1 MNSFCYL
8 ITASEKSDVS
18 LHNAFKICPINPPTF
33 QKAANPVAFSA
44 GTWYNNSNKNPGKI
58 AETSRGE
65 NMKHKPLPIGVE
77 DFKRL
82 VDNGYYFI
90 DKTLMIKELLENKE
104 TVNLFTRPRRF
115 GKTLNMSML
124 QRFFEAT
131 EKSNAYLF
139 DGLKI
144 AAYPEYMAYQGQY
157 PVISISLKSMKQKN
171 FTLAFETYKYLIKS
185 EYSRHKDF
193 IFSKN
198 ILDEEEKARYLS
210 FIQVDA
216 TETMYNQAIGFLSN
230 CLKKAYQQN
239 VIILIDE
246 YDVPLENAY
255 HEGFYDDMTNLIR
268 SCFESALKTNPSLEF
283 AVLTGCL
290 RVSRESIFTGLN
302 NLKTYSITKNKFSQ
316 YFGFTQ
322 EEMQEILQT
331 FSLEQY
337 AGTIAKW
344 YDGYRFGLTEI
355 YNPWSVLNCIDSY
368 LQNDMVACEPYWS
381 NTSSNRIVKR
391 LIEESNERTKSMV
404 EELINGTPIH
414 TQIFEDVTYGTI
426 DVNQDYIWSFLLF
439 TGYLKIISCETIGDE
454 TYYDMVIPNV
464 EIKSIYKNTIRSWFI
479 DHLNRDSRTDIL
491 ESVIHADA
499 EKLEDLLCTW
509 LTNTI
514 SCFDEQENYYHGFVT
529 GLVSGFNGYMVVS
542 NRESGNGRFD
552 LVIKQRSRWHHAA
565 ILEFKVVE
573 KYNQMTKACEDALR
587 QIEEKDYEASLR
599 DEQYENI
606 AKLGICFC
614 QKRCRVKSGGVDHF
628 EY

>member
-1 MNSFCYL
+1 
-8 ITASEKSDVS
+8 
-18 LHNAFKICPINPPTF
+18 
-33 QKAANPVAFSA
+33 
-44 GTWYNNSNKNPGKI
+44 
-58 AETSRGE
+58 
-65 NMKHKPLPIGVE
+65 MKHKPLPIGVE

-82 VDNGYYFI
+82 VDNEYYFI

-157 PVISISLKSMKQKN
+157 PVISISLKSMKRASYQEAYFEYVKLLSDEFERHEIILQSDAVSEEDKLEFQK
-171 FTLAFETYKYLIKS
+171 IKKRIAEPK
-185 EYSRHKDF
+185 EYNSAVKLL
-193 IFSKN
+193 SK
-198 ILDEEEKARYLS
+198 
-210 FIQVDA
+210 
-216 TETMYNQAIGFLSN
+216 
-230 CLKKAYQQN
+230 CLQKVYQKN

-322 EEMQEILQT
+322 EEMKEILQN

-439 TGYLKIISCETIGDE
+439 TGYLKIISCETVGDE

-479 DHLNRDSRTDIL
+479 DHVNRDSRTDIL

-529 GLVSGFNGYMVVS
+529 GLVSGFSGYMVVS

-552 LVIKQRSRWHHAA
+552 LVVKQRSRWHHAA

-573 KYNQMTKACEDALR
+573 KYNQMTKACEDALK

-614 QKRCRVKSGGVDHF
+614 QKRCRIKSGGVDHF

>member
-1 MNSFCYL
+1 
-8 ITASEKSDVS
+8 
-18 LHNAFKICPINPPTF
+18 
-33 QKAANPVAFSA
+33 
-44 GTWYNNSNKNPGKI
+44 
-58 AETSRGE
+58 
-65 NMKHKPLPIGVE
+65 MKHKPLPIGVE

-82 VDNGYYFI
+82 VDNEYYFV

-139 DGLKI
+139 DDLKI

-157 PVISISLKSMKQKN
+157 PVISISLKSMKRASYQEAYFEYVKLLSDEFERHETILQSDAVSEEDKLEFQK
-171 FTLAFETYKYLIKS
+171 IKRRIAEPK
-185 EYSRHKDF
+185 EYNSAVKLL
-193 IFSKN
+193 SK
-198 ILDEEEKARYLS
+198 
-210 FIQVDA
+210 
-216 TETMYNQAIGFLSN
+216 
-230 CLKKAYQQN
+230 CLQKVYQKN

-322 EEMQEILQT
+322 EEMKGILQT

-479 DHLNRDSRTDIL
+479 DHVNRDSRTDIL

-529 GLVSGFNGYMVVS
+529 GLVSGFSGYMVVS

-552 LVIKQRSRWHHAA
+552 LVVKQRSRWHHAA

-628 EY
+628 NY

>member
-1 MNSFCYL
+1 
-8 ITASEKSDVS
+8 
-18 LHNAFKICPINPPTF
+18 
-33 QKAANPVAFSA
+33 
-44 GTWYNNSNKNPGKI
+44 
-58 AETSRGE
+58 
-65 NMKHKPLPIGVE
+65 MKHKPLPIGVE

-82 VDNGYYFI
+82 VDNEYYFV

-157 PVISISLKSMKQKN
+157 PVISVSLKSMKQASYTNAFYMYKN
-171 FTLAFETYKYLIKS
+171 LIAK
-185 EYSRHKDF
+185 EYEKHK
-193 IFSKN
+193 IILESN
-198 ILDEEEKARYLS
+198 QILDSEKEVFQNIMEQRADQNVYLNS
-210 FIQVDA
+210 IR
-216 TETMYNQAIGFLSN
+216 TLSDI
-230 CLKKAYQQN
+230 LAKYYEKN

-337 AGTIAKW
+337 AETIAKW

-391 LIEESNERTKSMV
+391 LIEEANERTKSTV

-439 TGYLKIISCETIGDE
+439 TGYLKIISCETVGDE

-479 DHLNRDSRTDIL
+479 DHINRDSRTDIL
-491 ESVIHADA
+491 ESIIHADA

-552 LVIKQRSRWHHAA
+552 LVVKQRSRWHHAA

>member
-1 MNSFCYL
+1 
-8 ITASEKSDVS
+8 
-18 LHNAFKICPINPPTF
+18 
-33 QKAANPVAFSA
+33 
-44 GTWYNNSNKNPGKI
+44 
-58 AETSRGE
+58 
-65 NMKHKPLPIGVE
+65 MKHKPLPIGVE

-82 VDNGYYFI
+82 VDNGYYFV

-144 AAYPEYMAYQGQY
+144 AAYPEYMVYQGQY
-157 PVISISLKSMKQKN
+157 PVISISLKSMKRASYQEAYFEYVKLLSDEFERHETILQSDAVSEEDKLEFQK
-171 FTLAFETYKYLIKS
+171 IKRRIAEPK
-185 EYSRHKDF
+185 EYNSAVKLL
-193 IFSKN
+193 SK
-198 ILDEEEKARYLS
+198 
-210 FIQVDA
+210 
-216 TETMYNQAIGFLSN
+216 
-230 CLKKAYQQN
+230 CLQKVYQKN

-322 EEMQEILQT
+322 EEMKEILQA

-337 AGTIAKW
+337 AGTIANW

-479 DHLNRDSRTDIL
+479 DHVNRDSRTDIL

-529 GLVSGFNGYMVVS
+529 GLVSGFSGYMVVS

-552 LVIKQRSRWHHAA
+552 LVVKQRSRWHHAA

-614 QKRCRVKSGGVDHF
+614 RKRCRVKSGGVDHF
-628 EY
+628 DY

>member
-1 MNSFCYL
+1 
-8 ITASEKSDVS
+8 
-18 LHNAFKICPINPPTF
+18 
-33 QKAANPVAFSA
+33 
-44 GTWYNNSNKNPGKI
+44 
-58 AETSRGE
+58 
-65 NMKHKPLPIGVE
+65 MKHKPLPIGVE

-82 VDNGYYFI
+82 VDNEYYFI

-157 PVISISLKSMKQKN
+157 PVISISLKSMKRASYQEAYFEYVKLLSDEFERHEIILQSDAVSEEDKLEFQK
-171 FTLAFETYKYLIKS
+171 IKKRIAEPK
-185 EYSRHKDF
+185 EYNSAVKLL
-193 IFSKN
+193 SK
-198 ILDEEEKARYLS
+198 
-210 FIQVDA
+210 
-216 TETMYNQAIGFLSN
+216 
-230 CLKKAYQQN
+230 CLQKVYQKN

-322 EEMQEILQT
+322 EEMKGILQT

-439 TGYLKIISCETIGDE
+439 TGYLKIISCETVGDE

-479 DHLNRDSRTDIL
+479 DHINRDSRTDIL

-552 LVIKQRSRWHHAA
+552 LVVKQRSRWHHAA

-573 KYNQMTKACEDALR
+573 KYNQMTKACEDALK

>member
-1 MNSFCYL
+1 MNSSCYL

-18 LHNAFKICPINPPTF
+18 LHNAFKICPINPPHSKKPQIQLLFPQEHGIITITRIPVKL
-33 QKAANPVAFSA
+33 QKQ
-44 GTWYNNSNKNPGKI
+44 
-58 AETSRGE
+58 AEVR
-65 NMKHKPLPIGVE
+65 NVKHKPLPIGVE

-144 AAYPEYMAYQGQY
+144 AAYPEYMAYQGKY
-157 PVISISLKSMKQKN
+157 PVISISLKSMKRASYQEAYFEYVKLLSDEFERHEIILQSDAVSEEDKLEFQK
-171 FTLAFETYKYLIKS
+171 IKKRIAEPK
-185 EYSRHKDF
+185 EYNSAVKLL
-193 IFSKN
+193 SK
-198 ILDEEEKARYLS
+198 
-210 FIQVDA
+210 
-216 TETMYNQAIGFLSN
+216 
-230 CLKKAYQQN
+230 CLQKVYQKN

-322 EEMQEILQT
+322 EEMQEILQN

-337 AGTIAKW
+337 AETIAKW

-439 TGYLKIISCETIGDE
+439 TGYLKIISCETVGDE

-479 DHLNRDSRTDIL
+479 DHVNRDSRTDIL

-529 GLVSGFNGYMVVS
+529 GLVSGFSGYMVVS

-552 LVIKQRSRWHHAA
+552 LVVKQRSR
-565 ILEFKVVE
+565 
-573 KYNQMTKACEDALR
+573 
-587 QIEEKDYEASLR
+587 
-599 DEQYENI
+599 
-606 AKLGICFC
+606 
-614 QKRCRVKSGGVDHF
+614 
-628 EY
+628 

>member
-1 MNSFCYL
+1 MPYQS
-8 ITASEKSDVS
+8 
-18 LHNAFKICPINPPTF
+18 PTF
-33 QKAANPVAFSA
+33 KKAANPVAFSA
-44 GTWYNNSNKNPGKI
+44 RTWYNNNNKDSGKI

-82 VDNGYYFI
+82 VDNGYYFV
-90 DKTLMIKELLENKE
+90 DKTLMIKELLENKG

-157 PVISISLKSMKQKN
+157 PVISVSLKSMKQASYTNAFYMYKN
-171 FTLAFETYKYLIKS
+171 LIAK
-185 EYSRHKDF
+185 EYEKHK
-193 IFSKN
+193 IILESN
-198 ILDEEEKARYLS
+198 QILDSEKEVFQNIMEQRADQNVYLNS
-210 FIQVDA
+210 IR
-216 TETMYNQAIGFLSN
+216 TLSDI
-230 CLKKAYQQN
+230 LAKYYEKN

-322 EEMQEILQT
+322 EEMKGILQT

-439 TGYLKIISCETIGDE
+439 TGYLKIISCETVGDE

-479 DHLNRDSRTDIL
+479 DHINRDSRTDIL

-529 GLVSGFNGYMVVS
+529 GLVYGFNGYMVVS

-552 LVIKQRSRWHHAA
+552 LVVKQRSRWHHAA

>member
-1 MNSFCYL
+1 MGNVIRHRSSML
-8 ITASEKSDVS
+8 EI
-18 LHNAFKICPINPPTF
+18 INPPHLKKPQIQLLFPQEHGIITVTRTPVKL
-33 QKAANPVAFSA
+33 QKQ
-44 GTWYNNSNKNPGKI
+44 
-58 AETSRGE
+58 AEVR
-65 NMKHKPLPIGVE
+65 NVKHKPLPIGVE

-82 VDNGYYFI
+82 VDNEYYFI

-131 EKSNAYLF
+131 ENSNAYLF

-157 PVISISLKSMKQKN
+157 PVISVSLKSMKQASYTDAFYIYKN
-171 FTLAFETYKYLIKS
+171 LIAKEYEKHKIILESNQILESEKEIFQNIMEQRADQNVYLNSIRTLSDILAKY
-185 EYSRHKDF
+185 Y
-193 IFSKN
+193 
-198 ILDEEEKARYLS
+198 EK
-210 FIQVDA
+210 
-216 TETMYNQAIGFLSN
+216 
-230 CLKKAYQQN
+230 N

-316 YFGFTQ
+316 YFGFTR
-322 EEMQEILQT
+322 EEMKEILQT

-464 EIKSIYKNTIRSWFI
+464 EIKSIYKNTIRSWFV
-479 DHLNRDSRTDIL
+479 DHINRDSRTDIL

-529 GLVSGFNGYMVVS
+529 GLVSGFNGYMVIF

-552 LVIKQRSRWHHAA
+552 LVVKQRSRWHHAA

-587 QIEEKDYEASLR
+587 QIEEKDYEAGLR

>member
-1 MNSFCYL
+1 MPYQS
-8 ITASEKSDVS
+8 
-18 LHNAFKICPINPPTF
+18 PTF
-33 QKAANPVAFSA
+33 KKAANPVAFSA
-44 GTWYNNSNKNPGKI
+44 RTWYNNNNKDSGKI

-82 VDNGYYFI
+82 VDNEYYFV
-90 DKTLMIKELLENKE
+90 DKTLMIKELLENKG

-157 PVISISLKSMKQKN
+157 PVISVSLKSMKQASYTNAFYMYKN
-171 FTLAFETYKYLIKS
+171 LIAK
-185 EYSRHKDF
+185 EYEKHK
-193 IFSKN
+193 IILESN
-198 ILDEEEKARYLS
+198 QILDSEKEVFQNIMEQRADQNVYLNS
-210 FIQVDA
+210 IR
-216 TETMYNQAIGFLSN
+216 TLSDI
-230 CLKKAYQQN
+230 LAKYYEKN

-322 EEMQEILQT
+322 EEMKGILQT

-439 TGYLKIISCETIGDE
+439 TGYLKIISCETVGDE

-479 DHLNRDSRTDIL
+479 DHINRDSRTDIL

-529 GLVSGFNGYMVVS
+529 GLVSGFSGYMVVS

-552 LVIKQRSRWHHAA
+552 LVVKQRSRWHHAA

>member
-1 MNSFCYL
+1 
-8 ITASEKSDVS
+8 
-18 LHNAFKICPINPPTF
+18 
-33 QKAANPVAFSA
+33 
-44 GTWYNNSNKNPGKI
+44 
-58 AETSRGE
+58 
-65 NMKHKPLPIGVE
+65 MKHKPLPIGVE

-82 VDNGYYFI
+82 VDNEYYFV

-157 PVISISLKSMKQKN
+157 PVISISLKSMKRASYQEAYFEYVKLLSDEFERHEIILQSDLVSEEDKLEFQK
-171 FTLAFETYKYLIKS
+171 IKKRIAEPK
-185 EYSRHKDF
+185 EYNSAVKLL
-193 IFSKN
+193 SK
-198 ILDEEEKARYLS
+198 
-210 FIQVDA
+210 
-216 TETMYNQAIGFLSN
+216 
-230 CLKKAYQQN
+230 CLQKVYQKN

-322 EEMQEILQT
+322 EEMQEILQN

-337 AGTIAKW
+337 AETIAKW

-439 TGYLKIISCETIGDE
+439 TGYLKIISCETVGDE

-479 DHLNRDSRTDIL
+479 DHVNRDSRTDIL

-552 LVIKQRSRWHHAA
+552 LVVKQRSRWHHAA

-573 KYNQMTKACEDALR
+573 KYNQMTKACEDALK

-628 EY
+628 DY

>member
-1 MNSFCYL
+1 MDRTLKLPVGIDNF
-8 ITASEKSDVS
+8 EKIRKSG
-18 LHNAFKICPINPPTF
+18 F
-33 QKAANPVAFSA
+33 
-44 GTWYNNSNKNPGKI
+44 
-58 AETSRGE
+58 
-65 NMKHKPLPIGVE
+65 
-77 DFKRL
+77 
-82 VDNGYYFI
+82 YYI
-90 DKTLMIKELLENKE
+90 DKTKLIEQLLQNWGE
-104 TVNLFTRPRRF
+104 VNLFTRPRRF

-157 PVISISLKSMKQKN
+157 PVISISLKSMKQASYTDAFYMYKN
-171 FTLAFETYKYLIKS
+171 LIAK
-185 EYSRHKDF
+185 EYEKHK
-193 IFSKN
+193 IILESNK
-198 ILDEEEKARYLS
+198 ILDSEKEVFQNIMEQRADQNVYLNS
-210 FIQVDA
+210 IR
-216 TETMYNQAIGFLSN
+216 TLSDI
-230 CLKKAYQQN
+230 LAKYYEKN

-322 EEMQEILQT
+322 EEMKEILQT

-439 TGYLKIISCETIGDE
+439 TGYLKIISCETVGDE

-479 DHLNRDSRTDIL
+479 DHINRDRRTDIL

-529 GLVSGFNGYMVVS
+529 GLVSGFSGYMVVS

-552 LVIKQRSRWHHAA
+552 LVVKQRSRWHHAA

>member
-1 MNSFCYL
+1 
-8 ITASEKSDVS
+8 
-18 LHNAFKICPINPPTF
+18 
-33 QKAANPVAFSA
+33 
-44 GTWYNNSNKNPGKI
+44 
-58 AETSRGE
+58 
-65 NMKHKPLPIGVE
+65 MKHKPLPIGVE

-82 VDNGYYFI
+82 VDNEYYFV

-131 EKSNAYLF
+131 AKSNAYLF

-157 PVISISLKSMKQKN
+157 PVISVSLKSMKQASYTDAFYMYKN
-171 FTLAFETYKYLIKS
+171 LIAKEYEKHKIILESNQILESEKEIFRNIMEQRANQNVYLNSIRTLSDILEKY
-185 EYSRHKDF
+185 Y
-193 IFSKN
+193 
-198 ILDEEEKARYLS
+198 EK
-210 FIQVDA
+210 
-216 TETMYNQAIGFLSN
+216 
-230 CLKKAYQQN
+230 N

-322 EEMQEILQT
+322 EEMKEILQT

-439 TGYLKIISCETIGDE
+439 TGYLKIISCETVGDE

-479 DHLNRDSRTDIL
+479 DHINRDSRTDIL

-529 GLVSGFNGYMVVS
+529 GLVSGFSGYMVVS

-552 LVIKQRSRWHHAA
+552 LVVKQRSRWHHAA

-573 KYNQMTKACEDALR
+573 KYNQMTKACEDALK

>member
-1 MNSFCYL
+1 
-8 ITASEKSDVS
+8 
-18 LHNAFKICPINPPTF
+18 
-33 QKAANPVAFSA
+33 
-44 GTWYNNSNKNPGKI
+44 
-58 AETSRGE
+58 
-65 NMKHKPLPIGVE
+65 MKHKPLPIGVE

-82 VDNGYYFI
+82 VDNEYYFV

-157 PVISISLKSMKQKN
+157 PVISISLKSMKRASYQEAYFEYVKLLSDEFERHEIILQSDLVSEEDKLEFQK
-171 FTLAFETYKYLIKS
+171 IKKRIAEPK
-185 EYSRHKDF
+185 EYNSAVKLL
-193 IFSKN
+193 SK
-198 ILDEEEKARYLS
+198 
-210 FIQVDA
+210 
-216 TETMYNQAIGFLSN
+216 
-230 CLKKAYQQN
+230 CLQKVYQKN

-322 EEMQEILQT
+322 AEMQEILQT

-439 TGYLKIISCETIGDE
+439 TGYLKIISCETVGDE

-479 DHLNRDSRTDIL
+479 DHVNRDSRTDIL

-552 LVIKQRSRWHHAA
+552 LVVKQRSRWHHAA

-573 KYNQMTKACEDALR
+573 KYNQMTKACEDALK

-614 QKRCRVKSGGVDHF
+614 QKRCRVRSGGVDHF
-628 EY
+628 DY

>member
-1 MNSFCYL
+1 
-8 ITASEKSDVS
+8 
-18 LHNAFKICPINPPTF
+18 
-33 QKAANPVAFSA
+33 
-44 GTWYNNSNKNPGKI
+44 
-58 AETSRGE
+58 
-65 NMKHKPLPIGVE
+65 MKHKPLPIGVE

-82 VDNGYYFI
+82 VDNEYYFI

-104 TVNLFTRPRRF
+104 SVNLFTRPRRF

-157 PVISISLKSMKQKN
+157 PVISISLKSMKRASYQEAYFEYVKLLSDEFERHEIILQSDAVSEEDKLEFQK
-171 FTLAFETYKYLIKS
+171 IKRRIAEPK
-185 EYSRHKDF
+185 EYNSAVKLL
-193 IFSKN
+193 SK
-198 ILDEEEKARYLS
+198 
-210 FIQVDA
+210 
-216 TETMYNQAIGFLSN
+216 
-230 CLKKAYQQN
+230 CLQKVYQKN

-322 EEMQEILQT
+322 EEMQEILQI

-479 DHLNRDSRTDIL
+479 DHVNRDSRTDIL

-529 GLVSGFNGYMVVS
+529 GLVSGFSGYMVVS

-552 LVIKQRSRWHHAA
+552 LVVKQRSRWHHAA

-573 KYNQMTKACEDALR
+573 KYNQMTKACEDALK

-628 EY
+628 DY

>member
-1 MNSFCYL
+1 
-8 ITASEKSDVS
+8 
-18 LHNAFKICPINPPTF
+18 
-33 QKAANPVAFSA
+33 
-44 GTWYNNSNKNPGKI
+44 
-58 AETSRGE
+58 
-65 NMKHKPLPIGVE
+65 MKHKPLPIGVE

-82 VDNGYYFI
+82 VDNEYYFV

-157 PVISISLKSMKQKN
+157 PVISISLKSMKRASYQEAYFEYVKLLSDEFERHEIILQSDAVSEEDELEFQK
-171 FTLAFETYKYLIKS
+171 IKRRIAEPK
-185 EYSRHKDF
+185 EYNSAVKLL
-193 IFSKN
+193 SK
-198 ILDEEEKARYLS
+198 
-210 FIQVDA
+210 
-216 TETMYNQAIGFLSN
+216 
-230 CLKKAYQQN
+230 CLQKVYQKN

-268 SCFESALKTNPSLEF
+268 SCIESALKTNPSLEF

-552 LVIKQRSRWHHAA
+552 LVVKQRSRWHHAA

-573 KYNQMTKACEDALR
+573 KYNQMTKACEEALK

-628 EY
+628 DY

>member
-1 MNSFCYL
+1 
-8 ITASEKSDVS
+8 
-18 LHNAFKICPINPPTF
+18 
-33 QKAANPVAFSA
+33 
-44 GTWYNNSNKNPGKI
+44 
-58 AETSRGE
+58 
-65 NMKHKPLPIGVE
+65 MKHKPLPIGVE

-82 VDNGYYFI
+82 VDNEYYFV

-144 AAYPEYMAYQGQY
+144 ATYPEYMAYQGQY

-198 ILDEEEKARYLS
+198 VLDEEEKARYLS

-322 EEMQEILQT
+322 EEMKEILQN

-337 AGTIAKW
+337 AETIAKW

-391 LIEESNERTKSMV
+391 LIEESNERTKSTV

-479 DHLNRDSRTDIL
+479 DHLNRDSRTEIL

-552 LVIKQRSRWHHAA
+552 LVVKQRSRWHHAA

-573 KYNQMTKACEDALR
+573 KYNQMTKACEDALK

-628 EY
+628 DY

>member
-1 MNSFCYL
+1 
-8 ITASEKSDVS
+8 
-18 LHNAFKICPINPPTF
+18 
-33 QKAANPVAFSA
+33 
-44 GTWYNNSNKNPGKI
+44 
-58 AETSRGE
+58 
-65 NMKHKPLPIGVE
+65 MKHKPLPIGVE

-82 VDNGYYFI
+82 VDTGYYFV

-144 AAYPEYMAYQGQY
+144 AAYPEYMAYQGKY
-157 PVISISLKSMKQKN
+157 PVISVSLKSMKQASYTDAFYMYKN
-171 FTLAFETYKYLIKS
+171 LIAK
-185 EYSRHKDF
+185 EYEKHK
-193 IFSKN
+193 IILESN
-198 ILDEEEKARYLS
+198 QILDSEKEVFQNIMEQRADQNVYLNS
-210 FIQVDA
+210 IR
-216 TETMYNQAIGFLSN
+216 TLSDI
-230 CLKKAYQQN
+230 LAKYYEKN

-322 EEMQEILQT
+322 AEMQEILQN

-439 TGYLKIISCETIGDE
+439 TGYLKIISCETFGDE

-479 DHLNRDSRTDIL
+479 DHINRDSRTDIL

-529 GLVSGFNGYMVVS
+529 GLVSGFSGYMVVS

-552 LVIKQRSRWHHAA
+552 LVVKQRSRWHHAA

-573 KYNQMTKACEDALR
+573 KYNQMTKACEDALK

>member
-1 MNSFCYL
+1 
-8 ITASEKSDVS
+8 
-18 LHNAFKICPINPPTF
+18 
-33 QKAANPVAFSA
+33 
-44 GTWYNNSNKNPGKI
+44 
-58 AETSRGE
+58 
-65 NMKHKPLPIGVE
+65 MKHKPLPIGVE

-82 VDNGYYFI
+82 VNNEYYFI

-157 PVISISLKSMKQKN
+157 PVISISLKSMKRASYQEAYFEYVKLLSDEFERHEIILQSDAVSEEDKLEFQK
-171 FTLAFETYKYLIKS
+171 IKKRIAEPK
-185 EYSRHKDF
+185 EYNSAVKLL
-193 IFSKN
+193 SK
-198 ILDEEEKARYLS
+198 
-210 FIQVDA
+210 
-216 TETMYNQAIGFLSN
+216 
-230 CLKKAYQQN
+230 CLQKVYQKN

-255 HEGFYDDMTNLIR
+255 HEGFYNDMTNLIR
-268 SCFESALKTNPSLEF
+268 NCFESALKTNPSLEF

-337 AGTIAKW
+337 AETIAKW

-464 EIKSIYKNTIRSWFI
+464 EIKSIYKNTIRLWFI
-479 DHLNRDSRTDIL
+479 DHVNRDSRTDIL

-552 LVIKQRSRWHHAA
+552 LVVKQRSRWHHAA

-614 QKRCRVKSGGVDHF
+614 QKRCRVRSGGVDHF

>member
-1 MNSFCYL
+1 
-8 ITASEKSDVS
+8 
-18 LHNAFKICPINPPTF
+18 
-33 QKAANPVAFSA
+33 
-44 GTWYNNSNKNPGKI
+44 
-58 AETSRGE
+58 
-65 NMKHKPLPIGVE
+65 MKHKPLPIGVE

-144 AAYPEYMAYQGQY
+144 AAYPEYMAYQGKY

-193 IFSKN
+193 IFSRN
-198 ILDEEEKARYLS
+198 VLDEEEKARYLS

-322 EEMQEILQT
+322 AEMQEILQN

-439 TGYLKIISCETIGDE
+439 TGYLKIISCETFGDE

-479 DHLNRDSRTDIL
+479 DHINRDSRTDIL

-552 LVIKQRSRWHHAA
+552 LVVKQRSRWHHAA

-573 KYNQMTKACEDALR
+573 KYNQMTKACEDALK

>member
-1 MNSFCYL
+1 
-8 ITASEKSDVS
+8 
-18 LHNAFKICPINPPTF
+18 
-33 QKAANPVAFSA
+33 
-44 GTWYNNSNKNPGKI
+44 
-58 AETSRGE
+58 
-65 NMKHKPLPIGVE
+65 MKHKPLPIGVE

-82 VDNGYYFI
+82 VDNEYYFV

-157 PVISISLKSMKQKN
+157 PVISISLKSMKRASYQEAYFEYVKLLSDEFERHEIILQSDLVSEEDKLEFQK
-171 FTLAFETYKYLIKS
+171 IKKRIAEPK
-185 EYSRHKDF
+185 EYNSAVKLL
-193 IFSKN
+193 SK
-198 ILDEEEKARYLS
+198 
-210 FIQVDA
+210 
-216 TETMYNQAIGFLSN
+216 
-230 CLKKAYQQN
+230 CLQKVYQKN

-290 RVSRESIFTGLN
+290 RVYRESIFTGLN

-322 EEMQEILQT
+322 EEMKEILQA

-479 DHLNRDSRTDIL
+479 DHINRDSRTDIL

-552 LVIKQRSRWHHAA
+552 LVVKQRSRWHHAA

-573 KYNQMTKACEDALR
+573 KYNQMTKACEDALK

>member
-1 MNSFCYL
+1 MGNVIRHRSSML
-8 ITASEKSDVS
+8 EI
-18 LHNAFKICPINPPTF
+18 INPPHLKKPQIQLLFPQEHGIITVTRTPVKL
-33 QKAANPVAFSA
+33 QKQ
-44 GTWYNNSNKNPGKI
+44 
-58 AETSRGE
+58 AEVR
-65 NMKHKPLPIGVE
+65 NVKHKPLPIGVE

-82 VDNGYYFI
+82 VDNGYYFV

-104 TVNLFTRPRRF
+104 SVNLFTRPRRF

-131 EKSNAYLF
+131 ENSNAYLF

-157 PVISISLKSMKQKN
+157 PVISVSLKSMKQASYTDAFYIYKN
-171 FTLAFETYKYLIKS
+171 LIAKEYEKHKIILESNQILESEKEIFRNIMEQRADQNVYLNSIRTLSDILAKYYKK
-185 EYSRHKDF
+185 
-193 IFSKN
+193 
-198 ILDEEEKARYLS
+198 
-210 FIQVDA
+210 
-216 TETMYNQAIGFLSN
+216 
-230 CLKKAYQQN
+230 N

-316 YFGFTQ
+316 YFGFTR
-322 EEMQEILQT
+322 EEMKEILQT

-464 EIKSIYKNTIRSWFI
+464 EIKSIYKNTIRSWFV
-479 DHLNRDSRTDIL
+479 DHINRDSRTDIL

-529 GLVSGFNGYMVVS
+529 GLVSGFNGYMVIF

-552 LVIKQRSRWHHAA
+552 LVVKQRSRWHHAA

-587 QIEEKDYEASLR
+587 QIEEKDYEAGLR

>member
-1 MNSFCYL
+1 M
-8 ITASEKSDVS
+8 
-18 LHNAFKICPINPPTF
+18 
-33 QKAANPVAFSA
+33 QKQ
-44 GTWYNNSNKNPGKI
+44 
-58 AETSRGE
+58 AEVR
-65 NMKHKPLPIGVE
+65 NVKHKPLPIGVE

-82 VDNGYYFI
+82 VDNEYYFI

-144 AAYPEYMAYQGQY
+144 AAYPEYMVYQGQY
-157 PVISISLKSMKQKN
+157 PVISISLKSMKRASYQEAYFEYVKLLSDEFERHETILQSDAVSEEDKLEFQK
-171 FTLAFETYKYLIKS
+171 IKRRIAEPK
-185 EYSRHKDF
+185 EYNSAVKLL
-193 IFSKN
+193 SK
-198 ILDEEEKARYLS
+198 
-210 FIQVDA
+210 
-216 TETMYNQAIGFLSN
+216 
-230 CLKKAYQQN
+230 CLQKVYQKN

-283 AVLTGCL
+283 AVPTGCL
-290 RVSRESIFTGLN
+290 WVSRESIFTGLN

-322 EEMQEILQT
+322 EEMKEILQA

-337 AGTIAKW
+337 AGTIANW

-391 LIEESNERTKSMV
+391 LIEESNEHTKSMV

-414 TQIFEDVTYGTI
+414 TQIFEDVIYGTI

-479 DHLNRDSRTDIL
+479 DHINRDSRTDIL

-565 ILEFKVVE
+565 ILEF
-573 KYNQMTKACEDALR
+573 
-587 QIEEKDYEASLR
+587 I
-599 DEQYENI
+599 
-606 AKLGICFC
+606 
-614 QKRCRVKSGGVDHF
+614 
-628 EY
+628 

>member
-1 MNSFCYL
+1 
-8 ITASEKSDVS
+8 
-18 LHNAFKICPINPPTF
+18 
-33 QKAANPVAFSA
+33 
-44 GTWYNNSNKNPGKI
+44 
-58 AETSRGE
+58 
-65 NMKHKPLPIGVE
+65 MKHKPLPIGVE

-82 VDNGYYFI
+82 VDNEYYFV

-144 AAYPEYMAYQGQY
+144 AAYPEYMTYQGQY
-157 PVISISLKSMKQKN
+157 PVISISLKSMKRASYQEAYFEYVKLLSDEFERHEIILQSDAVSEEDKLEFQK
-171 FTLAFETYKYLIKS
+171 IKRRIAEPK
-185 EYSRHKDF
+185 EYNSAVKLL
-193 IFSKN
+193 SK
-198 ILDEEEKARYLS
+198 
-210 FIQVDA
+210 
-216 TETMYNQAIGFLSN
+216 
-230 CLKKAYQQN
+230 CLQKVYQKN

-322 EEMQEILQT
+322 EEMQEILQA

-337 AGTIAKW
+337 AETIAKW

-381 NTSSNRIVKR
+381 NTSSNQIVKR

-479 DHLNRDSRTDIL
+479 DHINRDSRTDIL

-552 LVIKQRSRWHHAA
+552 LVVKQRSRWHHAA

-628 EY
+628 DY

>member
-1 MNSFCYL
+1 
-8 ITASEKSDVS
+8 
-18 LHNAFKICPINPPTF
+18 
-33 QKAANPVAFSA
+33 
-44 GTWYNNSNKNPGKI
+44 
-58 AETSRGE
+58 
-65 NMKHKPLPIGVE
+65 MKHKPLPIGVE

-157 PVISISLKSMKQKN
+157 PVISISLKSMKRASYQEAYFEYVKLLSDEFERHEIILQSDAVSEEDKLEFQK
-171 FTLAFETYKYLIKS
+171 IKKRIAEPK
-185 EYSRHKDF
+185 EYNSAVKLL
-193 IFSKN
+193 SK
-198 ILDEEEKARYLS
+198 
-210 FIQVDA
+210 
-216 TETMYNQAIGFLSN
+216 
-230 CLKKAYQQN
+230 CLQKVYQKN

-322 EEMQEILQT
+322 AEMQEILQT

-337 AGTIAKW
+337 AETIAKW

-391 LIEESNERTKSMV
+391 LIEEANERTKSTV

-439 TGYLKIISCETIGDE
+439 TGYLKIISCETVGDE

-479 DHLNRDSRTDIL
+479 DHINRDSRTDIL
-491 ESVIHADA
+491 ESIIHADA

-552 LVIKQRSRWHHAA
+552 LVVKQRSRWHHAA

-573 KYNQMTKACEDALR
+573 KYNQMTKACEDALK

>member
-1 MNSFCYL
+1 
-8 ITASEKSDVS
+8 
-18 LHNAFKICPINPPTF
+18 
-33 QKAANPVAFSA
+33 
-44 GTWYNNSNKNPGKI
+44 
-58 AETSRGE
+58 
-65 NMKHKPLPIGVE
+65 MKHKPLPIGVE

-82 VDNGYYFI
+82 VDNEYYFV

-124 QRFFEAT
+124 QRFFETT

-144 AAYPEYMAYQGQY
+144 AAYPEYMTYQGKY
-157 PVISISLKSMKQKN
+157 PVISISLKSMKRASYQEAYFEYVKLLSDEFERHEIILQSDLVSEEDKLEFQK
-171 FTLAFETYKYLIKS
+171 IKRRIAEPK
-185 EYSRHKDF
+185 EYNSAVKLL
-193 IFSKN
+193 SK
-198 ILDEEEKARYLS
+198 
-210 FIQVDA
+210 
-216 TETMYNQAIGFLSN
+216 
-230 CLKKAYQQN
+230 CLQKVYQKN

-316 YFGFTQ
+316 YFGFTR
-322 EEMQEILQT
+322 EEMKEILQT

-439 TGYLKIISCETIGDE
+439 TGYLKIISCETVGDE

-479 DHLNRDSRTDIL
+479 DHVNRDSRTDIL

-552 LVIKQRSRWHHAA
+552 LVVKQRSRWHHAA

-573 KYNQMTKACEDALR
+573 KYNQMTKACEDALK

-628 EY
+628 DY

>member
-1 MNSFCYL
+1 
-8 ITASEKSDVS
+8 
-18 LHNAFKICPINPPTF
+18 
-33 QKAANPVAFSA
+33 
-44 GTWYNNSNKNPGKI
+44 
-58 AETSRGE
+58 
-65 NMKHKPLPIGVE
+65 MKHKPLPIGVE

-82 VDNGYYFI
+82 VDNGYYFV

-144 AAYPEYMAYQGQY
+144 AAYPEYMAYQGKY
-157 PVISISLKSMKQKN
+157 PVISVSLKSMKQASYTDAFYMYKN
-171 FTLAFETYKYLIKS
+171 LIAK
-185 EYSRHKDF
+185 EYEKHK
-193 IFSKN
+193 IILESN
-198 ILDEEEKARYLS
+198 QILDSEKEVFQNIMEQRADQNVYLNS
-210 FIQVDA
+210 IR
-216 TETMYNQAIGFLSN
+216 TLSDI
-230 CLKKAYQQN
+230 LAKYYEKN

-268 SCFESALKTNPSLEF
+268 NCFESALKTNPSLEF

-322 EEMQEILQT
+322 AEMQEILQN

-439 TGYLKIISCETIGDE
+439 TGYLKIISCETFGDE

-479 DHLNRDSRTDIL
+479 DHINRDSRTDIL

-529 GLVSGFNGYMVVS
+529 GLVSGFSGYMVVS

-552 LVIKQRSRWHHAA
+552 LVVKQRSRWHHAA

-573 KYNQMTKACEDALR
+573 KYNQMTKACEDALK

>member
-1 MNSFCYL
+1 
-8 ITASEKSDVS
+8 
-18 LHNAFKICPINPPTF
+18 
-33 QKAANPVAFSA
+33 
-44 GTWYNNSNKNPGKI
+44 
-58 AETSRGE
+58 
-65 NMKHKPLPIGVE
+65 MKHKPLPIGVE

-82 VDNGYYFI
+82 VDNEYYFV

-157 PVISISLKSMKQKN
+157 PVISVSLKSMKRASYQEAYFEYVKLLSDEFERHEIILQSDLVSEEDKLEFQK
-171 FTLAFETYKYLIKS
+171 IKRRIAEPK
-185 EYSRHKDF
+185 EYNSAVKLL
-193 IFSKN
+193 SK
-198 ILDEEEKARYLS
+198 
-210 FIQVDA
+210 
-216 TETMYNQAIGFLSN
+216 
-230 CLKKAYQQN
+230 CLQKVYQKN

-322 EEMQEILQT
+322 EEMKEILQT

-439 TGYLKIISCETIGDE
+439 TGYLKIISCETVGDE

-529 GLVSGFNGYMVVS
+529 GLVSGFSGYMVVS

-552 LVIKQRSRWHHAA
+552 LVVKQRSRWHHAA

-573 KYNQMTKACEDALR
+573 KYNQMTKACEDALK

-628 EY
+628 DY

>member
-1 MNSFCYL
+1 
-8 ITASEKSDVS
+8 
-18 LHNAFKICPINPPTF
+18 
-33 QKAANPVAFSA
+33 
-44 GTWYNNSNKNPGKI
+44 
-58 AETSRGE
+58 
-65 NMKHKPLPIGVE
+65 MKHKPLPIGVE

-82 VDNGYYFI
+82 VDNEYYFI
-90 DKTLMIKELLENKE
+90 DKTLMIKELLENKG

-157 PVISISLKSMKQKN
+157 PVISISLKSMKRASYQEAYFEYVKLLSDEFERHEIILQSDAVSEEDKLEFQK
-171 FTLAFETYKYLIKS
+171 IKKRIAEPK
-185 EYSRHKDF
+185 EYNSAVKLL
-193 IFSKN
+193 SK
-198 ILDEEEKARYLS
+198 
-210 FIQVDA
+210 
-216 TETMYNQAIGFLSN
+216 
-230 CLKKAYQQN
+230 CLQKVYQKN

-268 SCFESALKTNPSLEF
+268 NCFESALKTNPSLEF

-322 EEMQEILQT
+322 EEMKEILQT

-439 TGYLKIISCETIGDE
+439 TGYLKIISCETVGDE

-479 DHLNRDSRTDIL
+479 DHINRDRRTDIL

-552 LVIKQRSRWHHAA
+552 LVVKQRSRWHHAA

-573 KYNQMTKACEDALR
+573 KYNQMTKACEDALK

-628 EY
+628 DY

>member
-1 MNSFCYL
+1 
-8 ITASEKSDVS
+8 
-18 LHNAFKICPINPPTF
+18 
-33 QKAANPVAFSA
+33 
-44 GTWYNNSNKNPGKI
+44 
-58 AETSRGE
+58 
-65 NMKHKPLPIGVE
+65 MKHKPLPIGVE

-82 VDNGYYFI
+82 VDNGYYFV

-139 DGLKI
+139 GDLKI

-157 PVISISLKSMKQKN
+157 PVISISLKSMKQASYTDAFYMYKN
-171 FTLAFETYKYLIKS
+171 LIAK
-185 EYSRHKDF
+185 EYEKHK
-193 IFSKN
+193 IILESN
-198 ILDEEEKARYLS
+198 QILDSEKEVFQNIMEQRADQNVYLNS
-210 FIQVDA
+210 IR
-216 TETMYNQAIGFLSN
+216 TLSDI
-230 CLKKAYQQN
+230 LAKYYEKN

-290 RVSRESIFTGLN
+290 RVSKESIFTGLN

-322 EEMQEILQT
+322 EEMQEILQN

-439 TGYLKIISCETIGDE
+439 TGYLKIISCETVGDE

-479 DHLNRDSRTDIL
+479 DHINRDSRTDIL

-529 GLVSGFNGYMVVS
+529 GLVSGFSGYMVVS

-552 LVIKQRSRWHHAA
+552 LVVKQRSRWHHAA

>member
-1 MNSFCYL
+1 
-8 ITASEKSDVS
+8 
-18 LHNAFKICPINPPTF
+18 
-33 QKAANPVAFSA
+33 
-44 GTWYNNSNKNPGKI
+44 
-58 AETSRGE
+58 
-65 NMKHKPLPIGVE
+65 MKHKPLPIGVE

-82 VDNGYYFI
+82 VDNEYYFV

-157 PVISISLKSMKQKN
+157 PVISISLKSMKRASYQEAYFEYVKLLSDEFERHEIILQSDLVSEEDKLEFQK
-171 FTLAFETYKYLIKS
+171 IKKRIAEPK
-185 EYSRHKDF
+185 EYNSAVKLL
-193 IFSKN
+193 SK
-198 ILDEEEKARYLS
+198 
-210 FIQVDA
+210 
-216 TETMYNQAIGFLSN
+216 
-230 CLKKAYQQN
+230 CLQKVYQKN

-255 HEGFYDDMTNLIR
+255 HEVFYDDMTNLIR

-322 EEMQEILQT
+322 EEMKEILQA

-439 TGYLKIISCETIGDE
+439 TGYLKIISCETVGDE

-479 DHLNRDSRTDIL
+479 DHINRDSRTDIL

-552 LVIKQRSRWHHAA
+552 LVVKQRSRWHHAA

>member
-1 MNSFCYL
+1 MCLCTMLLKYALS
-8 ITASEKSDVS
+8 I
-18 LHNAFKICPINPPTF
+18 PPTF
-33 QKAANPVAFSA
+33 KKAANPVAFSA
-44 GTWYNNSNKNPGKI
+44 GTWYNNNNKNPGKI
-58 AETSRGE
+58 TETSRGE

-82 VDNGYYFI
+82 VDNGYYFV

-144 AAYPEYMAYQGQY
+144 AAYPEYMAYQGKY
-157 PVISISLKSMKQKN
+157 PVISVSLKSMKQASYTDAFYMYKN
-171 FTLAFETYKYLIKS
+171 LIAKEYEKHKIILESNQILESEKEIFRNIMEQRADQNVYLNSIRTLSDILAKYYKK
-185 EYSRHKDF
+185 
-193 IFSKN
+193 
-198 ILDEEEKARYLS
+198 
-210 FIQVDA
+210 
-216 TETMYNQAIGFLSN
+216 
-230 CLKKAYQQN
+230 N

-322 EEMQEILQT
+322 AEMQEILQN

-439 TGYLKIISCETIGDE
+439 TGYLKIISCETVGDE

-479 DHLNRDSRTDIL
+479 DHINRDNRTDIL

-552 LVIKQRSRWHHAA
+552 LVVKQRSRWHHAA

>member
-1 MNSFCYL
+1 
-8 ITASEKSDVS
+8 
-18 LHNAFKICPINPPTF
+18 
-33 QKAANPVAFSA
+33 
-44 GTWYNNSNKNPGKI
+44 
-58 AETSRGE
+58 
-65 NMKHKPLPIGVE
+65 MKHKPLPIGVE

-82 VDNGYYFI
+82 VDNGYYFV

-104 TVNLFTRPRRF
+104 SVNLFTRPRRF

-144 AAYPEYMAYQGQY
+144 AAYPEYMTYQGQY
-157 PVISISLKSMKQKN
+157 PVISISLKSMKRASYQEAYFEYVKLLSDEFERHETILQSDAVSEEDKLEFQK
-171 FTLAFETYKYLIKS
+171 IKRRIAEPK
-185 EYSRHKDF
+185 EYNSAVKLL
-193 IFSKN
+193 SK
-198 ILDEEEKARYLS
+198 
-210 FIQVDA
+210 
-216 TETMYNQAIGFLSN
+216 
-230 CLKKAYQQN
+230 CLQKVYQKN

-322 EEMQEILQT
+322 EEMQEILQN

-439 TGYLKIISCETIGDE
+439 TGYLKIISCETVGDE

-479 DHLNRDSRTDIL
+479 DHINRDSRTDIL

-552 LVIKQRSRWHHAA
+552 LVVKQRSRWHHAA

-628 EY
+628 NY

>member
-1 MNSFCYL
+1 M
-8 ITASEKSDVS
+8 
-18 LHNAFKICPINPPTF
+18 
-33 QKAANPVAFSA
+33 
-44 GTWYNNSNKNPGKI
+44 
-58 AETSRGE
+58 
-65 NMKHKPLPIGVE
+65 PIGVE

-82 VDNGYYFI
+82 VDNEYYFI

-157 PVISISLKSMKQKN
+157 PVISISLKSMKRASYQEAYFEYVKLLSDEFERHEIILQSDAVSEEDKLEFQK
-171 FTLAFETYKYLIKS
+171 IKKRIAEPK
-185 EYSRHKDF
+185 EYNSAVKLL
-193 IFSKN
+193 SK
-198 ILDEEEKARYLS
+198 
-210 FIQVDA
+210 
-216 TETMYNQAIGFLSN
+216 
-230 CLKKAYQQN
+230 CLQKVYQKN

-322 EEMQEILQT
+322 AEMQEILQT

-439 TGYLKIISCETIGDE
+439 TGYLKIISCETVGDE

-479 DHLNRDSRTDIL
+479 DHINRDSRTDIL

-552 LVIKQRSRWHHAA
+552 LVVKQRSRWHHAA

-573 KYNQMTKACEDALR
+573 KYNQMTKACEDALK

-614 QKRCRVKSGGVDHF
+614 RKRCRVKSGGVDHF
-628 EY
+628 DY

>member
-1 MNSFCYL
+1 
-8 ITASEKSDVS
+8 
-18 LHNAFKICPINPPTF
+18 
-33 QKAANPVAFSA
+33 
-44 GTWYNNSNKNPGKI
+44 
-58 AETSRGE
+58 
-65 NMKHKPLPIGVE
+65 MKHKPLPIGVE
-77 DFKRL
+77 DFKGL
-82 VDNGYYFI
+82 VDNEYYFV

-131 EKSNAYLF
+131 AKSNAYLF

-157 PVISISLKSMKQKN
+157 PVISISLKSMKQASYTDAFYMYKN
-171 FTLAFETYKYLIKS
+171 LIAKEYEKHKIILESNKILQSEKEIFRNIMEQRADQNVYLNFIRTLSDILEKY
-185 EYSRHKDF
+185 Y
-193 IFSKN
+193 
-198 ILDEEEKARYLS
+198 EK
-210 FIQVDA
+210 
-216 TETMYNQAIGFLSN
+216 
-230 CLKKAYQQN
+230 N

-322 EEMQEILQT
+322 EEMKEILQT

-404 EELINGTPIH
+404 EELINGTPIQ

-479 DHLNRDSRTDIL
+479 DHINRDSRTDIL

-552 LVIKQRSRWHHAA
+552 LVVKQRSRWHHAA

-573 KYNQMTKACEDALR
+573 KYNQMTKACEDALK

>member
-1 MNSFCYL
+1 
-8 ITASEKSDVS
+8 
-18 LHNAFKICPINPPTF
+18 
-33 QKAANPVAFSA
+33 
-44 GTWYNNSNKNPGKI
+44 
-58 AETSRGE
+58 
-65 NMKHKPLPIGVE
+65 MKHKPLPIGIE

-82 VDNGYYFI
+82 VDNGYYFV

-104 TVNLFTRPRRF
+104 SVNLFTRPRRF

-157 PVISISLKSMKQKN
+157 PVISISLKSMKRASYQEAYFEYVKLLSDEFERHEIILQSDAVSEEDKLEFQK
-171 FTLAFETYKYLIKS
+171 IKRRIAEPK
-185 EYSRHKDF
+185 EYNSAVKLL
-193 IFSKN
+193 SK
-198 ILDEEEKARYLS
+198 
-210 FIQVDA
+210 
-216 TETMYNQAIGFLSN
+216 
-230 CLKKAYQQN
+230 CLQKVYQKN

-322 EEMQEILQT
+322 EEMKEILQA

-479 DHLNRDSRTDIL
+479 DHINRDSRTDIL

-552 LVIKQRSRWHHAA
+552 LVVKQRSRWHHAA

-573 KYNQMTKACEDALR
+573 KYNQMTKACEDALK